1 MKFDL
6 MTTFLMSTNLPV
18 APLYRRFTAH
28 VILVLCLM
36 SMFSAISFAQ
46 VPSAFD
52 DPFADEPQFLD
63 VEQAFAFDFNQK
75 ENTLRLTFD
84 IADGYYLYRK
94 QFKFVAKEAEIGE
107 PAFPSGVMIED
118 EFFGESEVFYDGVS
132 ITLPI
137 ESALSDGVVKVR
149 YQGCADAGLCYP
161 PTVKVVYLNEVGRN
175 APAST
180 DAASGSNNTSTSSQS
195 EQFDLAQQLIDKDNI
210 ALTLALFFALGVGLA
225 FTPCVFP
232 MYPIV
237 SGIVIG
243 RGKPKTA
250 SHSFWLTFVYVQG
263 MAITYSLLGLVVA
276 VAGAQFQAALQHP
289 VVLGVFI
296 VLFVALAVALF
307 GGFEIQLPAKYQEK
321 LTHMSNNQTPGSFAG
336 VFVMGVLSGLIA
348 SPCTTAPLTGILL
361 FIAQTGDMTLGFISL
376 YLLSIGMGVPL
387 ILFGMTGGKLLP
399 KAGNWMNVVK
409 VTFGFMMLA
418 VAIVFIE
425 RLYNS
430 PATGFLWGLLGF
442 GLFGYYWALN
452 RASKNSLMKLLR
464 AVLVAV
470 GIMGSAGLTYQAGL
484 NTGLWGESTDGN
496 HVGHP
501 DFVIARDLADL
512 RNKIDAA
519 NANGKTVMVDLYAD
533 WCVACKE
540 FEKYTFPDQK
550 VVTALSNTVWMQ
562 MDLTDNTP
570 ERQEIFDTF
579 NVLGLPTILFF
590 DKNGNEIEK
599 ARVTGFMKAKA
610 FASHADEWL
619 NQTLDDSSRGNI
631 SPD

>member
-1 MKFDL
+1 MINALFTHIMPKHHLSRLWFI
-6 MTTFLMSTNLPV
+6 FLLP
-18 APLYRRFTAH
+18 FT
-28 VILVLCLM
+28 LLTL
-36 SMFSAISFAQ
+36 SFSSHAQ
-46 VPSAFD
+46 LNDAFN
-52 DPFADEPQFLD
+52 DPFADEPQFLPVD
-63 VEQAFAFDFNQK
+63 QAFMLDYAQEDN
-75 ENTLRLTFD
+75 ELTISFT
-84 IADGYYLYRK
+84 IADGYYLYLK
-94 QFKFVAKEAEIGE
+94 QFKYVAKQAEIGT
-107 PAFPSGVMIED
+107 PAYPEGVTIED
-118 EFFGESEVFYDGVS
+118 EFYGKSEVFYNNVS
-132 ITLPI
+132 ITVPI
-137 ESALSDGVVKVR
+137 ESAAKDGVVKIR

-161 PTVKVVYLNEVGRN
+161 PTVKVVYLEALANGPQSQNPETLNGVAEEGV
-175 APAST
+175 AS
-180 DAASGSNNTSTSSQS
+180 Q
-195 EQFDLAQQLIDKDNI
+195 QFSLAEQLINKDNL

-243 RGKPKTA
+243 QGKPKTT
-250 SHSFWLTFVYVQG
+250 SHAFWLTFVYVQG

-289 VVLGVFI
+289 IVLAVFI

-321 LTHMSNNQTPGSFAG
+321 LTHMSNNQTPGSFVG

-376 YLLSIGMGVPL
+376 YLLSVGMGVPL

-425 RLYNS
+425 RLWNS
-430 PATGFLWGLLGF
+430 VYTDFLWAGLSI
-442 GLFGYYWALN
+442 GLFGYYWAIN
-452 RASKNSLMKLLR
+452 RASPDTKMKLVR
-464 AVLVAV
+464 AIIVAMGV
-470 GIMGSAGLTYQAGL
+470 MGSIGLTHQAGI
-484 NTGLWGESTDGN
+484 NAGLWGEKQS
-496 HVGHP
+496 HP
-501 DFVIARDLADL
+501 EFVIARDLNDL
-512 RNKIDAA
+512 RQKISEA
-519 NANGKTVMVDLYAD
+519 NRDGKTVMVDLYAD

-540 FEKYTFPDQK
+540 FEKYTFPDEK
-550 VVTALSNTVWMQ
+550 VVSALSNTVWMQ

-579 NVLGLPTILFF
+579 NILGLPTILFF
-590 DKNGNEIEK
+590 NQQGEELQK
-599 ARVTGFMKAKA
+599 ARVTGFMNAET
-610 FASHADEWL
+610 FANHVNASVNGKTA
-619 NQTLDDSSRGNI
+619 
-631 SPD
+631 P

>member
-1 MKFDL
+1 MKFEL

-18 APLYRRFTAH
+18 APLYRRFTAY
-28 VILVLCLM
+28 VISVLCLI
-36 SMFSAISFAQ
+36 SMLSAVSYAQ

-75 ENTLRLTFD
+75 ENTLKLTFD

-137 ESALSDGVVKVR
+137 ESAGSDGVVKIR

-161 PTVKVVYLNEVGRN
+161 PTVKVVYLNEVGSS
-175 APAST
+175 APANT
-180 DAASGSNNTSTSSQS
+180 DAASGSNSATTFSQS
-195 EQFDLAQQLIDKDNI
+195 EQFDLAQQLIDNDNL
-210 ALTLALFFALGVGLA
+210 ALTLALFFALGIGLA

-243 RGKPKTA
+243 QGKPKTV
-250 SHSFWLTFVYVQG
+250 SHAFWLTFVYVQG

-296 VLFVALAVALF
+296 ILFIALAIALF

-361 FIAQTGDMTLGFISL
+361 FVAQTGDMTLGFISL

-399 KAGNWMNVVK
+399 KAGDWMNVVK

-430 PATGFLWGLLGF
+430 PATGFLWALLGF
-442 GLFGYYWALN
+442 GLFGYYWVLN
-452 RASKNSLMKLLR
+452 RASKNSLTKLVR

-590 DKNGNEIEK
+590 DKNGDEIEK
-599 ARVTGFMKAKA
+599 ARVTGFMKANA
-610 FASHADEWL
+610 FAGHVDEWL
-619 NQTLDDSSRGNI
+619 NNQSKANDDANNSS
-631 SPD
+631 D

>member
-1 MKFDL
+1 MI
-6 MTTFLMSTNLPV
+6 
-18 APLYRRFTAH
+18 TA
-28 VILVLCLM
+28 LCL
-36 SMFSAISFAQ
+36 FPLISGATFAQ

-52 DPFADEPQFLD
+52 DPFVGEPQFLD
-63 VEQAFAFDFNQK
+63 VEQAFAFDFNQN
-75 ENTLRLTFD
+75 ENMLTLTFD

-94 QFKFVAKEAEIGE
+94 QFKFVAKQADIGE
-107 PAFPSGVMIED
+107 PTFPTGVVIED
-118 EFFGESEVFYDGVS
+118 EFFGESEVFYDSVS
-132 ITLPI
+132 ISVPI
-137 ESALSDGVVKVR
+137 SHADSDGVVKIR

-161 PTVKVVYLNEVGRN
+161 PTVKVVYLNEVADPKSN
-175 APAST
+175 
-180 DAASGSNNTSTSSQS
+180 DESGNEKAGQVGGSPSSQS
-195 EQFDLAQQLIDKDNI
+195 EQFDLAQRLIDKDNLL
-210 ALTLALFFALGVGLA
+210 LTLTLFFALGVGLA

-243 RGKPKTA
+243 QGKPKTL

-296 VLFVALAVALF
+296 VLFVALAIALF

-361 FIAQTGDMTLGFISL
+361 FIAQTGDMTLGFVSL

-430 PATGFLWGLLGF
+430 PMTNFLWALLGF
-442 GLFGYYWALN
+442 GLFGYYWVIN
-452 RASKNSLMKLLR
+452 RATQNSLMKLVR
-464 AVLVAV
+464 AVLVAM

-484 NTGLWGESTDGN
+484 NVGLWGEQANGAHED
-496 HVGHP
+496 HP
-501 DFVIARDLADL
+501 DFIIAKDLTDL
-512 RNKIDAA
+512 RNKIAAA
-519 NANGKTVMVDLYAD
+519 NAEGKSVMVDLYAD

-540 FEKYTFPDQK
+540 FEKYTFPDEK
-550 VVTALSNTVWMQ
+550 VVSALSNTVWMQ

-570 ERQEIFDTF
+570 QRQEIFDIFT
-579 NVLGLPTILFF
+579 VLGLPTILFF
-590 DKNGNEIEK
+590 DQNGDELTR
-599 ARVTGFMKAKA
+599 ARVTGFMKANA
-610 FASHADEWL
+610 FANHVNEWL
-619 NQTLDDSSRGNI
+619 NHAPVDNDGKNV
-631 SPD
+631 SPN

>member
-1 MKFDL
+1 MTLLSFSSGTASASLFRRFSAYVLSAFCL
-6 MTTFLMSTNLPV
+6 MTLLSTFAL
-18 APLYRRFTAH
+18 
-28 VILVLCLM
+28 
-36 SMFSAISFAQ
+36 AQ
-46 VPSAFD
+46 VPNAFD
-52 DPFADEPQFLD
+52 DPFVDEPQFLD
-63 VEQAFAFDFNQK
+63 VDQAFAFDFNQK
-75 ENTLRLTFD
+75 GDVLTVSFD
-84 IADGYYLYRK
+84 IADGYYLYLK
-94 QFKFVAKEAEIGE
+94 QFKFVAKQAEIGE
-107 PAFPSGVMIED
+107 PDYPNGVMIQD
-118 EFFGESEVFYDGVS
+118 EFFGESEVFYNGVS

-137 ESALSDGVVKVR
+137 ESALSDGVVKIR

-161 PTVKVVYLNEVGRN
+161 PTVKVVYLNEVGSSAVADTDTTSESN
-175 APAST
+175 
-180 DAASGSNNTSTSSQS
+180 DAAASSQS
-195 EQFDLAQQLIDKDNI
+195 EQFDLAQRLIDKDNL

-243 RGKPKTA
+243 QGKPKTA

-442 GLFGYYWALN
+442 GLFGYYWVLN
-452 RASKNSLMKLLR
+452 RASKNSLMKLVR
-464 AVLVAV
+464 AVVVAI

-484 NTGLWGESTDGN
+484 NTGLWGEHADGV
-496 HVGHP
+496 HAGHP
-501 DFVIARDLADL
+501 DFVVARDLADL
-512 RNKIDAA
+512 RNKIAAA
-519 NANGKTVMVDLYAD
+519 NTKGKTVMVDLYAD

-540 FEKYTFPDQK
+540 FEKYTFPDEK
-550 VVTALSNTVWMQ
+550 VVSALSNTVWMQ

-579 NVLGLPTILFF
+579 TVLGLPTILFF
-590 DKNGNEIEK
+590 DENGDELTK
-599 ARVTGFMKAKA
+599 ARVTGFMKADA
-610 FASHADEWL
+610 FAGHVNEWL
-619 NQTLDDSSRGNI
+619 NNGSNTNDGQSGRLD
-631 SPD
+631 

>member
-1 MKFDL
+1 
-6 MTTFLMSTNLPV
+6 MTTFLMPTNLPV

-28 VILVLCLM
+28 VILVLCFM
-36 SMFSAISFAQ
+36 SMFIAVSFAQ

-94 QFKFVAKEAEIGE
+94 QFKFVAKEAEIGD

-137 ESALSDGVVKVR
+137 ASAGSDGVVKVR

-195 EQFDLAQQLIDKDNI
+195 EQFDLAQQLIDKDNL

-276 VAGAQFQAALQHP
+276 VAGAQFQSALQHP

-452 RASKNSLMKLLR
+452 RASKNSSMKLLR

-496 HVGHP
+496 NVGHP

-590 DKNGNEIEK
+590 DKNGDEIEK

-610 FASHADEWL
+610 FASHTDEWL
-619 NQTLDDSSRGNI
+619 NQTLDDSSRGNV

>member
-1 MKFDL
+1 MSCNF
-6 MTTFLMSTNLPV
+6 MTTLTQFSSKS
-18 APLYRRFTAH
+18 APLWRRFIALI
-28 VILVLCLM
+28 VSVLCL
-36 SMFSAISFAQ
+36 SQLLSAPAFAQ
-46 VPSAFD
+46 MPSAFD
-52 DPFADEPQFLD
+52 DPFVDEPQFLD
-63 VEQAFAFDFNQK
+63 VDQAFVFDFNQQSD
-75 ENTLRLTFD
+75 TLTLTFD
-84 IADGYYLYRK
+84 IADGYYLYLK
-94 QFKFVAKEAEIGE
+94 QFKFVSKQAEIGD
-107 PAFPSGVMIED
+107 PTFPRGVMIED
-118 EFFGESEVFYDGVS
+118 EFFGESEVFYDRVS

-137 ESALSDGVVKVR
+137 SYANSDGVVKVR

-161 PTVKVVYLNEVGRN
+161 PTIKVVYLNEVGSN
-175 APAST
+175 AATTQPAG
-180 DAASGSNNTSTSSQS
+180 DENNAASSLQS
-195 EQFDLAQQLIDKDNI
+195 EQFNLAQKLIDKDNLP
-210 ALTLALFFALGVGLA
+210 LTLALFFALGVGLA

-243 RGKPKTA
+243 QGKPKTA

-289 VVLGVFI
+289 AILGVFI
-296 VLFVALAVALF
+296 VLFVALAIALF
-307 GGFEIQLPAKYQEK
+307 GGFDIQLPAKYQEK
-321 LTHMSNNQTPGSFAG
+321 LTHMSNSQTPGSFAG

-425 RLYNS
+425 RLYTS
-430 PATGFLWGLLGF
+430 PYTAFLWALLGF
-442 GLFGYYWALN
+442 GLFGYYWVIN
-452 RASKNSLMKLLR
+452 RASPNSLIKLAR
-464 AVLVAV
+464 AVIVAM
-470 GIMGSAGLTYQAGL
+470 GIMGSAGLTYQAGI
-484 NTGLWGESTDGN
+484 NTGLWGEHAEIVHSS
-496 HVGHP
+496 HP
-501 DFVIARDLADL
+501 EFVVARDLTDL
-512 RNKIDAA
+512 RHKIAAA
-519 NANGKTVMVDLYAD
+519 NGEGKTVMVDLYAD

-540 FEKYTFPDQK
+540 FEKYTFPDEK
-550 VVTALSNTVWMQ
+550 VVSALSNTVWMQ

-590 DKNGNEIEK
+590 DANGDELAK
-599 ARVTGFMKAKA
+599 ARVTGFMKADA
-610 FASHADEWL
+610 FARHVNEWL
-619 NQTLDDSSRGNI
+619 NDAPVTRDSKHEPGN
-631 SPD
+631 

>member
-1 MKFDL
+1 ML
-6 MTTFLMSTNLPV
+6 
-18 APLYRRFTAH
+18 
-28 VILVLCLM
+28 
-36 SMFSAISFAQ
+36 SAVSYAQ

-75 ENTLRLTFD
+75 ENTLKLTFD

-137 ESALSDGVVKVR
+137 ESAGSDGVVKIR

-161 PTVKVVYLNEVGRN
+161 PTVKVVYLNEVGSS
-175 APAST
+175 APANT
-180 DAASGSNNTSTSSQS
+180 DAASGSNSATSFSQS
-195 EQFDLAQQLIDKDNI
+195 EQFDLAQQLIDKDNL
-210 ALTLALFFALGVGLA
+210 ALTLALFFALGIGLA

-243 RGKPKTA
+243 QGKPKTV
-250 SHSFWLTFVYVQG
+250 SHAFWLTFVYVQG

-296 VLFVALAVALF
+296 ILFIALAIALF

-361 FIAQTGDMTLGFISL
+361 FVAQTGDMTLGFISL

-409 VTFGFMMLA
+409 VTFGFMMLV

-430 PATGFLWGLLGF
+430 PATGFLWALLGF
-442 GLFGYYWALN
+442 GLFGYYWVLN
-452 RASKNSLMKLLR
+452 RASKNSLAKLVR

-484 NTGLWGESTDGN
+484 NTGLWGESTDGK

-590 DKNGNEIEK
+590 DKNGDEIEK
-599 ARVTGFMKAKA
+599 ARVTGFMKANA
-610 FASHADEWL
+610 FAGHVDEWL
-619 NQTLDDSSRGNI
+619 NNQSKANDDANNSS
-631 SPD
+631 D